1 MSETRPSNFDPGIHV
16 VHYADEF
23 RAQRLDH
30 RTLINDFGRQREPL
44 DGEWSFAVDQ
54 YDSFLRL
61 RWFEEREKDPEGR
74 PLPRDYNF
82 EAWEQMPVPS
92 CWNMRKSEYL
102 LYEGTAVYTRTF
114 PYARALGRDARR
126 SRVFL
131 KVGAANY
138 ECFVFLNKRCLGSH
152 LGGST
157 PFFVEVTPHLLPD
170 NRISLVVNNRRESF
184 HVPAD
189 NTDWFNYGGLYRS
202 VELIYVPETFI
213 KTYQVSLVPGG
224 RFGALRAMV
233 DLDGSDAEGEATL
246 RIPELAVET
255 RFAVSKGLG
264 ACELEAYP
272 KLWSPESPKLYNV
285 EISYSGGSVTDVVR
299 DRVGFREIATRGTSL
314 LLNGKPIYLRGVSC
328 HEDSVENGKAV
339 SPSEIRGMLE
349 TARELGCNF
358 LRLAHYPHAEE
369 AARMADELGMLLW
382 EEIPVYWAID
392 FANPETFADAYNQLS
407 ELVLRDRNRA
417 SVILWS
423 VGNENPDSDE
433 RLSFMSRL
441 ASRARELDPTRLVTA
456 ACLWD
461 TRNMRIADRLAEHLD
476 VPGINEYYGWY
487 VMGFDRLERFF
498 RGSAP
503 GKPVIVSEFGA
514 DALAG
519 HIGEKNE
526 LFGENYQLHVYRE
539 QIRVISKA
547 DYVVGM
553 TPWILFDFRCPRR
566 TNAFQRGYN
575 RKGLVAADRGQRK
588 LAFTVLQEYYRER
601 AEKD

>member
-1 MSETRPSNFDPGIHV
+1 MSENRPSNFDPGIHV

-44 DGEWSFAVDQ
+44 DGEWSFVVDQ

-61 RWFEEREKDPEGR
+61 RWFEERERDPEGR
-74 PLPRDYNF
+74 PLPRDYDF
-82 EAWEQMPVPS
+82 EAWERMPVPS
-92 CWNMRKSEYL
+92 CWNVRKPDYL
-102 LYEGTAVYTRTF
+102 LYEGSSVYTRTF
-114 PYARALGRDARR
+114 PYKPAQAGRARQP
-126 SRVFL
+126 RVFL

-349 TARELGCNF
+349 TVRELGCNF

-407 ELVLRDRNRA
+407 EARAPRPQPRQRDPLVRGKRKSGQRRAALLHVEARQPGAGARSHAARDR
-417 SVILWS
+417 S
-423 VGNENPDSDE
+423 
-433 RLSFMSRL
+433 MSL
-441 ASRARELDPTRLVTA
+441 GH
-456 ACLWD
+456 
-461 TRNMRIADRLAEHLD
+461 AEHAH
-476 VPGINEYYGWY
+476 
-487 VMGFDRLERFF
+487 
-498 RGSAP
+498 RGPACR
-503 GKPVIVSEFGA
+503 A
-514 DALAG
+514 
-519 HIGEKNE
+519 
-526 LFGENYQLHVYRE
+526 
-539 QIRVISKA
+539 
-547 DYVVGM
+547 
-553 TPWILFDFRCPRR
+553 PRR
-566 TNAFQRGYN
+566 TGDQRIL
-575 RKGLVAADRGQRK
+575 RLVRHGLRSPGA
-588 LAFTVLQEYYRER
+588 VLPRER
-601 AEKD
+601 PRQAGHRERIRCRCSGRAYWGKE